1 MSYNSENYYALRR
14 EFEEKHLRAIERAET
29 LKKTLWGKIDGLR
42 EIDEALSDTGA
53 RIMGAA
59 LGGKAGLD
67 GRIAKI
73 RQDVEALREA
83 RALLLRQ
90 NGYPADCTDVHY
102 ECENC
107 KDTGFVDTKM
117 CACFRRALTLRG
129 YESSGVG
136 KLIGRQSFD
145 TFSLDYYKDDPQT
158 LSRMKRNF
166 ETVRRYAETFSPRS
180 SGSLL
185 FMGGTGLG
193 KTHLSS
199 ALAKAVIDR
208 GCDVLYESA
217 QNIFSKLENSKFHG
231 DASSAGDAERYFSA
245 ELLILDDL
253 GAEFCT
259 AFSVSCLY
267 NIINTRICRA
277 LPTVISTNLSAEELA
292 ARYGERIFSRLFG
305 EYTPL
310 LFCGRDIRMEKQG

>member
-1 MSYNSENYYALRR
+1 MSYNRENYYALRR
-14 EFEEKHLRAIERAET
+14 EFEEKHLRAIERADT
-29 LKKTLWGKIDGLR
+29 LKKALWDRIGGLR
-42 EIDEALSDTGA
+42 EIDEALSGTGA

-59 LGGKAGLD
+59 LGGKEGMEA
-67 GRIAKI
+67 RIAKV
-73 RQDVEALREA
+73 RRDVEALREA
-83 RALLLRQ
+83 RALLLEQ
-90 NGYPADCTDVHY
+90 NGYPADYTDVHY
-102 ECENC
+102 ECETC
-107 KDTGFVDTKM
+107 RDTGFTDTKM

-129 YESSGVG
+129 YETSGVG
-136 KLIGRQSFD
+136 KLIGRQTFD
-145 TFSLDYYKDDPQT
+145 TFSLGYYQNDPQT
-158 LSRMKRNF
+158 LSRMKRNLD
-166 ETVRRYAETFSPRS
+166 TVRRYAETFSPKE

-208 GCDVLYESA
+208 GYDVLYESA
-217 QNIFSKLENSKFHG
+217 QNIFSELENSKFRG
-231 DASSAGDAERYFSA
+231 DADSQNRSGRYFET
-245 ELLILDDL
+245 ELLIMDDL
-253 GAEFCT
+253 GAEFGT

-267 NIINTRICRA
+267 NIVNTRLCRA
-277 LPTVISTNLSAEELA
+277 LPTVISTNLSAEEMA